1 MSAAICSASSVAT
14 LTDGRVSGMSEVS
27 TKGKEFLS
35 FYGIPYAKPPLKE
48 LRFKDPVRVG
58 KWAGIKDGS
67 KMASPC
73 LQVSFANMILGQT
86 LSPDE
91 MLGDEDCLYLN
102 VFTPKKKAE
111 EKVAVMVWLHGGG
124 FFSGG
129 GHEYLPY
136 VLMNHD
142 IVLVV
147 LQFRLGTLGF
157 LSTEDEVMPGNYGM
171 KDQVMALRWVQDN
184 IHSFGGDKDRVTIFG
199 ESAGSVAVHCHILSP
214 LSKGLFTRAI
224 LQSGTAISPGAL
236 SERSRD
242 AALRISQILRCPEST
257 RSEDL
262 SRCFQAAEG
271 PEIAASVQDLSEW
284 LILPRPMTP
293 RVDGA
298 FLPDKPATLMRQGNY
313 SRVDIMAGV
322 TRDEGGMVA
331 NPLFFRDDLFRALK
345 NNFTT
350 FGPITLSCQHEDDAL
365 ALTTKIYN
373 HYLGD
378 LAIDEQHREKI
389 VQMYGDWLFKVPH
402 DVTTQLLARD
412 SGAKIYRY
420 ELMHRAKY
428 SFGNAMTESA
438 GNDWITH
445 ADDLHYLFSGGPLFP
460 AATEDLMD
468 ADDVKL
474 RDLITTLWTNFAAT
488 GDHSRRRPSLPVQRR
503 STLPRRHRRPH
514 GRRRRQAQGPH
525 NYPVDQLRCYWE
537 PDAGR
542 LPGLHVGGGD
552 GEQLPAPRPQAPA
565 RDGGRPAPG
574 GLPIPLFAAIQSKQV
589 ATT

>member
-1 MSAAICSASSVAT
+1 MHRVAAAIAVVVMAALTVWHEAPEGEVAEAGRLASLRPLRRA
-14 LTDGRVSGMSEVS
+14 GNS
-27 TKGKEFLS
+27 TPTTAPP
-35 FYGIPYAKPPLKE
+35 IAKPPVGD
-48 LRFKDPVRVG
+48 LRLKDPVRVG

-102 VFTPKKKAE
+102 VFTPKQKKAE

-147 LQFRLGTLGF
+147 LQFRLGTLEEVGGGGGFKWILGCAKSIVKCLKRRMVGPVAGLVPKGF

-331 NPLFFRDDLFRALK
+331 NR
-345 NNFTT
+345 
-350 FGPITLSCQHEDDAL
+350 
-365 ALTTKIYN
+365 
-373 HYLGD
+373 
-378 LAIDEQHREKI
+378 
-389 VQMYGDWLFKVPH
+389 
-402 DVTTQLLARD
+402 
-412 SGAKIYRY
+412 
-420 ELMHRAKY
+420 
-428 SFGNAMTESA
+428 
-438 GNDWITH
+438 
-445 ADDLHYLFSGGPLFP
+445 
-460 AATEDLMD
+460 
-468 ADDVKL
+468 
-474 RDLITTLWTNFAAT
+474 
-488 GDHSRRRPSLPVQRR
+488 
-503 STLPRRHRRPH
+503 
-514 GRRRRQAQGPH
+514 
-525 NYPVDQLRCYWE
+525 
-537 PDAGR
+537 
-542 LPGLHVGGGD
+542 
-552 GEQLPAPRPQAPA
+552 
-565 RDGGRPAPG
+565 
-574 GLPIPLFAAIQSKQV
+574 
-589 ATT
+589 